1 MKTTEPTGAPVTMI
15 SVGSGNCVLFDA
27 NQLQADK
34 QSNAASKRTL
44 NRTPAVRSDDVTVSR
59 SGLHVKFH
67 LTVGEILRLLR
78 VRAASKLCAGRSI
91 NQRRIHMTTAILTLR
106 VAQALFAV
114 IATAAS
120 VLIFQFA

>member
-1 MKTTEPTGAPVTMI
+1 MI

-34 QSNAASKRTL
+34 QTNAASKRTL
-44 NRTPAVRSDDVTVSR
+44 NRTPAVRYDEVTVSR

-78 VRAASKLCAGRSI
+78 VRGASKLCPGRSI
-91 NQRRIHMTTAILTLR
+91 NQRRIHMTTAILTVR
-106 VAQALFAV
+106 AAQALVAV

-120 VLIFQFA
+120 VLIFQFAMLAG